1 VLDLCAAPGGKSTR
15 LAAAMAGKGTL
26 VCNEIVPARAKVLSR
41 NLERM
46 GAVNALAVSAD
57 PAQLAGLWPAL
68 FDPCWSTRP
77 AAARGCSAAI
87 RRRARNGTRAR
98 PHAALRQRKILESAC
113 ALLRPGGR
121 LCYST
126 CTFSREENEETVAA
140 LLSGHPELEPAAFA
154 VPVGPGKTMSSKDGC
169 LRLYPHEVRGE
180 GHFAALMT
188 KTGPGTAPGAVRP
201 AALMTAAEALA
212 APDKASLDAYAAFAA
227 ETLPHS
233 APVPNAVL
241 GDTLLFAPPLP
252 SLRGVRVLRAGLSLG
267 QRRGRVFVVVL
278 VVGWGWG
285 VGGCLWCSAG
295 SRAGDGR
302 AGLPAANRRRD
313 AFRGLRL
320 PARRNAARTAGP
332 ARLRGRRLRGLKLGW
347 VKASD
352 GQLKN
357 HYPKGL
363 RLSAARSD
371 KETCVWKP

>member
-1 VLDLCAAPGGKSTR
+1 
-15 LAAAMAGKGTL
+15 M
-26 VCNEIVPARAKVLSR
+26 
-41 NLERM
+41 
-46 GAVNALAVSAD
+46 
-57 PAQLAGLWPAL
+57 
-68 FDPCWSTRP
+68 
-77 AAARGCSAAI
+77 
-87 RRRARNGTRAR
+87 
-98 PHAALRQRKILESAC
+98 
-113 ALLRPGGR
+113 LLHR
-121 LCYST
+121 
-126 CTFSREENEETVAA
+126 TFSREENEETVAA

-154 VPVGPGKTMSSKDGC
+154 GPVGPGKTMSSKDGC

-267 QRRGRVFVVVL
+267 QRRGRVFQPDHALAMAAPGYVL
-278 VVGWGWG
+278 PTVEGTLSEAFAYLRGETLPAPQGLRGYVA
-285 VGGCLWCSAG
+285 VAY
-295 SRAGDGR
+295 
-302 AGLPAANRRRD
+302 AGLY
-313 AFRGLRL
+313 
-320 PARRNAARTAGP
+320 
-332 ARLRGRRLRGLKLGW
+332 LGW

-363 RLSAARSD
+363 RLSMARSD